1 MDTDWTFEYVELFAF
16 RFAFFVL
23 IVLTFV
29 QSLDQDWALVSNCNR
44 TQVDWTKVNKNVFLK
59 REE

>member
-29 QSLDQDWALVSNCNR
+29 QSLDQAWALVSFFNR
-44 TQVDWTKVNKNVFLK
+44 TQVDWTKVNKNIF
-59 REE
+59 